1 MSQSPTTVE
10 KLRGLPWSYVTN
22 ATNTVFAQFVYFG
35 SVFVLFLDEL
45 ALSKTQI
52 GFILA
57 LMPFAACMAPFVAPF
72 TARMGYKRAFVIFFG
87 IRKATTILLLL
98 TPWFLAT
105 FGGEHIFLV
114 MTLAV
119 GLFSLTRAVA
129 ETAYYPWVQEFVP
142 NSVRGKYSAA
152 SNILSGMAGFIAVGI
167 AGLVLDWTS
176 GLNGFMLLFAVGV
189 VFGFLSVWAATFIPG
204 GGVDLQAAEGRR
216 NILAVLTDAD
226 FRRYLGGLALITLG
240 TVPLASFL
248 PLFMEEQVGLS
259 AGNVV
264 LIQMG
269 TLLGTLTSS
278 YLWGWTA
285 DRYGSKPI
293 MLTGLSMLV
302 LLPLLWWTIPHRSVL
317 SLPLALSIAFLQGAA
332 NLGWG
337 IGAGRLLFV
346 SIVPTDKK
354 MDYMALYFAWAGIVT
369 GLSQFL
375 GGRALDFS
383 QGISGQFFF
392 LKLDAY
398 TPLFVIAVIL
408 PLVSIVLLHAIRGD
422 SPFSTT
428 QFAGFFLRG
437 NPFLALGSLI
447 RFYRAR
453 DEHSAVLV
461 TERMGEI
468 RSPLAVDELLD
479 AINDPRFNVRY
490 EAVLAMARMPFDPRL
505 TQALIQVLEDD
516 LPALSVVAAW
526 ALGKIGA
533 GQPAALE
540 ALRVAVN
547 SKYRSVQ
554 AHAVRALG
562 ALEDTTMAPL
572 LLKRLSK
579 ETDEGIRMA
588 CASTLGKLGV
598 REAIR
603 PILRLLYTSTDETM
617 RAELA
622 LALVRIVGE
631 EGDFVRLFR
640 QMETE
645 TSTAATQTLTQIK
658 RTLTDLPAFA
668 VLRGAIHECAE
679 LCAQE
684 QIDKAAMHLGE
695 ALQRLPAHSFD
706 PDRSQILAE
715 CTEQL
720 IHAGA
725 ARREYFILAMYLL
738 SSRRP
743 VLHQALPLS
752 IDPSPTRS
760 IQIESS
766 D

>member
-1 MSQSPTTVE
+1 
-10 KLRGLPWSYVTN
+10 
-22 ATNTVFAQFVYFG
+22 
-35 SVFVLFLDEL
+35 
-45 ALSKTQI
+45 
-52 GFILA
+52 
-57 LMPFAACMAPFVAPF
+57 
-72 TARMGYKRAFVIFFG
+72 
-87 IRKATTILLLL
+87 
-98 TPWFLAT
+98 
-105 FGGEHIFLV
+105 
-114 MTLAV
+114 
-119 GLFSLTRAVA
+119 
-129 ETAYYPWVQEFVP
+129 
-142 NSVRGKYSAA
+142 
-152 SNILSGMAGFIAVGI
+152 
-167 AGLVLDWTS
+167 
-176 GLNGFMLLFAVGV
+176 
-189 VFGFLSVWAATFIPG
+189 
-204 GGVDLQAAEGRR
+204 
-216 NILAVLTDAD
+216 
-226 FRRYLGGLALITLG
+226 
-240 TVPLASFL
+240 
-248 PLFMEEQVGLS
+248 MEEQVGLS

-269 TLLGTLTSS
+269 TLLGTLTSG

-533 GQPAALE
+533 GQPAAME

-668 VLRGAIHECAE
+668 VLRGVIHECAE